1 MIQKNRNKSTD
12 KIVLRFK
19 KTMNQKALILYICF
33 SSTTKMNFIK
43 KTNILHISLLFLVFS
58 SCAQDKKKVELSDSE
73 LPKSTMPKMRPLGKS
88 QNKLTADYIEA
99 KKQEID
105 SFYKKNWPNNSANGG
120 FLVAKDGQ
128 IIYEKYE
135 GFSNFRAKTLITKST
150 PIHVASVGK
159 VITATAIL
167 KLINA
172 KKIELD
178 QKVNTILKDFPYP
191 EVTIKTLLNHRS
203 GMRNYAYFT
212 DRDKTVWN
220 RRDILTN
227 QDILNIMATKNIGLE
242 FKTDTRFSYCNTNY
256 AMLALVIEKITKLP
270 YETAMKQ
277 IIFEPL
283 GMKNTY
289 VFNYKRDKDT
299 AVTSY
304 KANKVEIGTDYL
316 DAVYGDKNIYSTP
329 RDLLKFDR
337 ARNSPNFLTPELN
350 AMVYTPYSNERKGT
364 KNYGLG
370 IRMVNWETG
379 QNFYFHNGWWHGNT
393 SSYITLPKE
402 GVTIIALSNKFTR
415 KTYDIRKL
423 APLFGDYPF
432 KLKDE

>member
-1 MIQKNRNKSTD
+1 MIQKLLSKVSG

-19 KTMNQKALILYICF
+19 KTGNPKTLILYICL
-33 SSTTKMNFIK
+33 SSTTEMNFIK
-43 KTNILHISLLFLVFS
+43 KTKILHIFLLFLILS
-58 SCAQDKKKVELSDSE
+58 SCAKEKKKVEINDAQ
-73 LPKSTMPKMRPLGKS
+73 LPKSTLPKMKPLSKPEP
-88 QNKLTADYIEA
+88 KLTAAYINS

-105 SFYKKNWPNNSANGG
+105 SFYKKNWPNNSANGS
-120 FLVAKDGQ
+120 FLVAKNGQ

-135 GFSNFRAKTLITKST
+135 GYANFRDKIEITKST
-150 PIHVASVGK
+150 PLHLASVSK

-167 KLINA
+167 KLVNA
-172 KKIELD
+172 KRIELD
-178 QKVNTILKDFPYP
+178 QKVNTILKEFPYP
-191 EVTIKTLLNHRS
+191 DVTIKTLLNHRS

-212 DRDKTVWN
+212 DRDKTVWDRHN
-220 RRDILTN
+220 ILTN
-227 QDILNIMATKNIGLE
+227 QDILTIMATKDIGLE

-256 AMLALVIEKITKLP
+256 AMLALIVEKITKLP
-270 YETAMKQ
+270 FKEAMKQ

-289 VFNYKRDKDT
+289 VFDYDKDKDS

-304 KANKVEIGTDYL
+304 KGNKVEIGKDYL

-337 ARNSPNFLTPELN
+337 ARNSATFLTPALQ
-350 AMVYTPYSNERKGT
+350 AMVYKGYSNERKGT

-393 SSYITLPKE
+393 SSYITLQKE

-415 KTYDIRKL
+415 KTYDVRKL
-423 APLFGDYPF
+423 AVLFGDYPF
-432 KLKDE
+432 KLRDE

>member
-1 MIQKNRNKSTD
+1 MKPLT
-12 KIVLRFK
+12 
-19 KTMNQKALILYICF
+19 KA
-33 SSTTKMNFIK
+33 
-43 KTNILHISLLFLVFS
+43 
-58 SCAQDKKKVELSDSE
+58 E
-73 LPKSTMPKMRPLGKS
+73 P
-88 QNKLTADYIEA
+88 KLTAEYINS
-99 KKQEID
+99 KKHEID
-105 SFYKKNWPNNSANGG
+105 SFYNKNWPNNSANGS
-120 FLVAKDGQ
+120 FLVAKNGQ

-135 GFSNFRAKTLITKST
+135 GYANFRDKRLITKST
-150 PIHVASVGK
+150 PLHIASVSK

-167 KLINA
+167 KLANA
-172 KKIELD
+172 KRIELD
-178 QKVNTILKDFPYP
+178 QKVNTILKEFPYP
-191 EVTIKTLLNHRS
+191 DVTIKTLLNHRS

-212 DRDKTVWN
+212 DRDKTVWDRHN
-220 RRDILTN
+220 ILTN
-227 QDILNIMATKNIGLE
+227 QDILTIMATKNIGLE

-256 AMLALVIEKITKLP
+256 AILALIIEKITKLS
-270 YETAMKQ
+270 YEKAMKQ

-289 VFNYKRDKDT
+289 VFDYERDKDS

-304 KANKVEIGTDYL
+304 KGNKVEIGLDYL

-337 ARNSPNFLTPELN
+337 ARNSPNFLTPELE
-350 AMVYTPYSNERKGT
+350 AMVYKPYSNERKGT

-393 SSYITLPKE
+393 SSYITLQKE

-415 KTYDIRKL
+415 KTYDVRKL
-423 APLFGDYPF
+423 AVLFGDYPF
-432 KLKDE
+432 KLEDE